1 MTSYATPGSAGLDL
15 VAKTGGVLKP
25 GERALIPTTL
35 DAPILKD
42 NHSIYFLVV
51 PRSGLALNHG
61 ITVLNSPGVIDM
73 DYEGNVGVILYNTG
87 VDDYEIKEGDRIGQ
101 LITMQMMR
109 LTQFEVG
116 KEERGD
122 KGYGST
128 GA

>member
-1 MTSYATPGSAGLDL
+1 
-15 VAKTGGVLKP
+15 
-25 GERALIPTTL
+25 
-35 DAPILKD
+35 
-42 NHSIYFLVV
+42 
-51 PRSGLALNHG
+51 
-61 ITVLNSPGVIDM
+61 M

-116 KEERGD
+116 QEERGD

-128 GA
+128 GV